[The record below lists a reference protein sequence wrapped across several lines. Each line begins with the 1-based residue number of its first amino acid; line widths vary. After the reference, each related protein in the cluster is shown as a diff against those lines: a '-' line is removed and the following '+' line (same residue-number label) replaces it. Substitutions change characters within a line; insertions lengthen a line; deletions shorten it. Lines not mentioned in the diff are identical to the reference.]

1 MPSPHNSFPSEIV
14 IPEVVRTAPWADHLV
29 ERTRHLAWSDVVIPL
44 QRTGSLAFNLVRGC
58 ADELG
63 IILPP
68 VVELLVGREISGA
81 FEDRRGVQLDDYAW
95 SVHQNTPLPLHVA
108 GDESV
113 EAYYAWLTGAARRKT
128 SPVWRAIQ
136 RLREAAGGLCPLGEA
151 MIVDET
157 VYQGVTL
164 YVTAPFVVQH
174 ALPGVRIRALELC
187 DANLL
192 RDIVI
197 AHFPEVKP
205 YGAQSDA
212 ERLLL
217 RTLIKG
223 AIDDRGR
230 LEMLDERS
238 TARLGARIARQC
250 TYAGAPR
257 PKNPF
262 RTLAARYGLAN
273 LISLHEM
280 TVRALYAYG
289 RSLGERSR

>member
-1 MPSPHNSFPSEIV
+1 MLSPQNPFPSAIV
-14 IPEVVRTAPWADHLV
+14 IPEAVRTARWTGRLV
-29 ERTRHLAWSDVVIPL
+29 EHTRHLAWSDVVIPL

-68 VVELLVGREISGA
+68 VVELLLGRETSSA
-81 FEDRRGVQLDDYAW
+81 FEERRGVHLDDYAW
-95 SVHQNTPLPLHVA
+95 RVQQNTPLPLRMV

-113 EAYYAWLTGAARRKT
+113 EAYYAWLAGAARRQT
-128 SPVWRAIQ
+128 SPVWRAIE
-136 RLREAAGGLCPLGEA
+136 RLRQAAEGLGPLAEA

-164 YVTAPFVVQH
+164 YMTAPFVVQR
-174 ALPGVRIRALELC
+174 ALPGTRIRALELC

-217 RTLIKG
+217 RLLIKG

-230 LEMLDERS
+230 LEPLDERS
-238 TARLGARIARQC
+238 IARLGARIARQC
-250 TYAGAPR
+250 TSQGAPR
-257 PKNPF
+257 PKNPAS
-262 RTLAARYGLAN
+262 TLGARYGWAN
-273 LISLHEM
+273 LLSLHEM
-280 TVRALYAYG
+280 AVRALYAYG
-289 RSLGERSR
+289 RSLGERLR